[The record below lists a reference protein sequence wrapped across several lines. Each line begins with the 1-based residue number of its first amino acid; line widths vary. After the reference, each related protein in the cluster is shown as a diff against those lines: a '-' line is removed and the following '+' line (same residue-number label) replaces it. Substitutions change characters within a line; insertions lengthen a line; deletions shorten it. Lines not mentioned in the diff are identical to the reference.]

1 MNLVFWPNSTFSHC
15 SYLTLFTPPKFFDI
29 ITVFIVSRVVQSS
42 QEKLNQKKIHMHF
55 SFWGGGGGE
64 VGGEKGALQWWI
76 VEKKSLFAG
85 LKSVS

>member
-55 SFWGGGGGE
+55 SFLGVRLVAKKAYHNGG
-64 VGGEKGALQWWI
+64 LL
-76 VEKKSLFAG
+76 KKKASLLG
-85 LKSVS
+85 